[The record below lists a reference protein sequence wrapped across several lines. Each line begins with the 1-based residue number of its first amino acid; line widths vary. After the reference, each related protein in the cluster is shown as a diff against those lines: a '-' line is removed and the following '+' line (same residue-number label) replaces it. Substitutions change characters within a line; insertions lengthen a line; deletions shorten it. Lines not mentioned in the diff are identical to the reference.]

1 MRVPDEWKIQRGEKK
16 CGACGKAFTELE
28 DYFSALYDRG
38 SEFVRGDFCAA
49 CWKGETPEM
58 FSFWQTRVPP
68 KEERRKLLVD
78 DGVLVDFFLKLEGA
92 TDELKVN
99 FRYILALVLM
109 RKKILKFVDVKR
121 DEAGERLVMEMP
133 KEKSRFEILNPQLS
147 EEKIALL
154 TDEVGKILNVQL

>member
-1 MRVPDEWKIQRGEKK
+1 VSDSWKIQRGERR
-16 CGACGKAFTELE
+16 CAACGREFAELE
-28 DYFSALYDRG
+28 NYFSALFDRG
-38 SEFVRGDFCAA
+38 EAFDRLDYCTA

-58 FSFWQTRVPP
+58 FSFWQTRMPP
-68 KEERRKLLVD
+68 KEEKRKLLVD

-109 RKKILKFVDVKR
+109 RKKLLKFADVKR
-121 DEAGERLVMEMP
+121 GESGEFLVLEMP
-133 KEKSRFEILNPQLS
+133 KEKQRFEIFNPQLS

-154 TDEVGKILNVQL
+154 TEEVGKILNVQL